1 MDESTLTVL
10 DSGQLIAR
18 RQAHYDRVRA
28 WTGSHRERARRGE
41 KHPVWDFLFEYYA
54 FRAAWLERWHPGPD
68 VVLTGEAGQEF
79 LRWPAY
85 HAAHGGAELNLNTLS
100 EPRRAFIAWLLQL
113 IEGMQARPA
122 FFGCHGLH
130 EWAMVYRQRPEAIRH
145 SRVPLRFPPEA
156 LAQVVESLPIRC
168 THFDAFR
175 FFTAQAR
182 PLNRLQPD
190 RPSVPQLE
198 QRGCLHANMDLYKW
212 SFKLAPYAPSELI
225 ADAFALARDIR
236 EVDMRASPYDFSGL
250 GFQPIAIETAAGR
263 EAYEAHQRAFE
274 ARSAPLRAQLAGLCR
289 RLLRP

>member
-10 DSGQLIAR
+10 DSGQLTAR

-28 WTGSHRERARRGE
+28 WTVPHRERARRGE

-68 VVLTGEAGQEF
+68 TVLSGEAGKEF

-85 HAAHGGAELNLNTLS
+85 HTVLGGVALNLSSLS
-100 EPRRAFIAWLLQL
+100 EPRRAFIGWLLQL

-130 EWAMVYRQRPEAIRH
+130 EWAMVYRQSAEAVRH

-175 FFTAQAR
+175 FFTAPAR

-190 RPSVPQLE
+190 RSSAPQFE

-236 EVDMRASPYDFSGL
+236 EVDMRASPYDFSAL
-250 GFQPIAIETAAGR
+250 GFAPIAIETAAGR
-263 EAYEAHQRAFE
+263 ESYESHQRAFE
-274 ARSAPLRAQLAGLCR
+274 ARAAPLRARLAALCR
-289 RLLRP
+289 RLLRS